1 MVRGLLDRAF
11 VALAF
16 VVLRG
21 FFRRV
26 EVEGRD
32 RIPTDRPI
40 LVVANHFNGFVD
52 PVILVHVFGRV
63 PRFLAKATLWRRRW
77 MRPLLALAGM
87 LPVYRRQDA
96 DARAEGDH
104 SPNGRDDNRAA
115 FRRGHQVL
123 GRRRGLV
130 AIFPEGVTHDVPSLA
145 RIRTGAARLALGAR
159 ANGVSG
165 LTVVPVGMA
174 FDDKLALR
182 SRALA
187 RVGEPLDLDSWAGS
201 LEATGEPA
209 TEEAQSS
216 VQRLT
221 ESIEARLRAVSPD
234 YRDLREA
241 KGLARAAE
249 ITARTTRRGGR
260 VSLAEQERLS
270 QRLAHAPRRAVDEVM
285 QALARYHLDLVLSG
299 LRDHQLIPGYTPRQ
313 LLTGV
318 ITTGVLVGVLAPVL
332 LVGVLVNILPYL
344 CVRAAGLAVEKPVM
358 KGTARFLV
366 ALVAFP
372 LTWAATVVVVDQ
384 PPLAGNLL
392 PDNALATLALLAF
405 LPLAGLVAVVCIER
419 LERARRAWHGWLA
432 LRERRALLGDVLANR
447 SQLVATVEA
456 AVGEAPAPGPTDP
469 PAPGAGRSPSVRG

>member
-26 EVEGRD
+26 EVEGRE
-32 RIPTDRPI
+32 RMPTDRPI

-96 DARAEGDH
+96 EAPE
-104 SPNGRDDNRAA
+104 GRDGSPSSRPDNRTA

-145 RIRTGAARLALGAR
+145 PIRTGAARLALGAR
-159 ANGVSG
+159 TNGVSG
-165 LTVVPVGMA
+165 LAVVPVGMA

-187 RVGEPLDLDSWAGS
+187 RVGEPIDLDSWAES
-201 LEATGEPA
+201 LEAAGEPV
-209 TEEAQSS
+209 TEEDHAS

-221 ESIEARLRAVSPD
+221 EAIEERLRAVSPD
-234 YRDLREA
+234 YRNLREA

-249 ITARTTRRGGR
+249 ITARTDRRGGR

-270 QRLAHAPRRAVDEVM
+270 QRLAHAPRRAVEEVM
-285 QALARYHLDLVLSG
+285 ESLARYHLDLALSG
-299 LRDHQLIPGYTPRQ
+299 LRDHQLLPGYTPRQ
-313 LLTGV
+313 LLSGV
-318 ITTGVLVGVLAPVL
+318 ITTGLLVGLLAPVL
-332 LVGVLVNILPYL
+332 LVGVVVNVLPYL

-366 ALVAFP
+366 ALVVFP
-372 LTWAATVVVVDQ
+372 LTWAATVVLVDQ
-384 PPLAGNLL
+384 PPLAGNVL
-392 PDNALATLALLAF
+392 PDNALATLAPLAF

-432 LRERRALLGDVLANR
+432 LRERRALLGEVLANR
-447 SQLVATVEA
+447 SQLVATVQA
-456 AVGEAPAPGPTDP
+456 AIGEAPEPGATDP
-469 PAPGAGRSPSVRG
+469 SVPDAGRSPSVRG